1 MKKLFARL
9 MMTAV
14 MLFTASMVEAQRMGD
29 DTYVV
34 IGSWL
39 CQRQRECIS

>member
-14 MLFTASMVEAQRMGD
+14 MLFAASMVEAQRMGE
-29 DTYVV
+29 TVRKPIRIV
-34 IGSWL
+34 NN
-39 CQRQRECIS
+39 